1 MTIHDRLLGENSL
14 SATSAGFDLAI
25 RLPWYRSL
33 PLSTIEPAELR
44 INAKPVDLRHVKIRL
59 NDKTI
64 PIAEVPERTDE
75 VWFVRDPLLL
85 EISGTHVQPGEDVNV
100 EFTLNV
106 YPPYIPGMCWVSRAD
121 RKLRAR

>member
-1 MTIHDRLLGENSL
+1 MTIQDRLLGEGSL
-14 SATSAGFDLAI
+14 SATKAGFDLAI

-44 INAKPVDLRHVKIRL
+44 INAKPIDLAQVKIRI

-64 PIAEVPERTDE
+64 PNSELAERTDQF
-75 VWFVRDPLLL
+75 WFVLDPLTL
-85 EISGTHVQPGEDVNV
+85 EVSGAPVKRGEDVHV

-106 YPPYIPGMCWVSRAD
+106 YPPYIPGMCWVTRAD
-121 RKLRAR
+121 RTLRAR

>member
-1 MTIHDRLLGENSL
+1 MTIQDRLLGEGSL
-14 SATSAGFDLAI
+14 TATTAGFDLAI

-44 INAKPVDLRHVKIRL
+44 INAQPIDLTRVNVRI

-64 PIAEVPERTDE
+64 PGSDLAERTDE
-75 VWFVRDPLLL
+75 VWFVRDALTL
-85 EISGTHVQPGEDVNV
+85 EVRDTPVRAGEDVHV

-106 YPPYIPGMCWVSRAD
+106 YPPYIPGMCWVTRAD
-121 RKLRAR
+121 RRLRAR